1 MKINT
6 GIKVGN
12 LPITIIV
19 RDRSQAGISR
29 NFRGHDVR
37 CAGNFFR
44 WDTLDEFLEDDEFL
58 YVLKEDVEEA
68 LRENDLYRTFEYDFT
83 ASIGWSSTVPLAQID
98 EGFLESFF
106 LNKIAF
112 GMRVKS
118 AHQDIKAPLT
128 RTITVTYELKC
139 ETDSGNGRQ
148 QLSVVIFSIHPG
160 VGIGPIR
167 GNMST
172 PRKESPGWIFFDRNH
187 PAE

>member
-1 MKINT
+1 M
-6 GIKVGN
+6 KVGG

-19 RDRSQAGISR
+19 RERSETGISR
-29 NFRGHDVR
+29 NFRGRDVR

-44 WDTLDEFLEDDEFL
+44 WDTLDAFLEDQEFL
-58 YVLKEDVEEA
+58 DVLKEDVEEA
-68 LRENDLYRTFEYDFT
+68 LIGNDLYRTFEYDFT
-83 ASIGWSSTVPLAQID
+83 SNIGWSSTVPLGKID
-98 EGFLESFF
+98 EDFLEPFF

-118 AHQDIKAPLT
+118 THQEIKAPLT

-139 ETDSGNGRQ
+139 ETDRGNGRQ

-172 PRKESPGWIFFDRNH
+172 SRNESAGWIFFDRNH
-187 PAE
+187 PGIILP

>member
-1 MKINT
+1 M
-6 GIKVGN
+6 KVGN

-19 RDRSQAGISR
+19 RDKSKPVISR

-44 WDTLDEFLEDDEFL
+44 WDNLDAFLEDQEFL

-68 LRENDLYRTFEYDFT
+68 LRGKDLYRTFEYDFD
-83 ASIGWSSTVPLAQID
+83 ANIGWSSTVPLGQID
-98 EGFLESFF
+98 EGFLEPFF

-118 AHQDIKAPLT
+118 THQEIKAPLT
-128 RTITVTYELKC
+128 RTVTVTYELKR
-139 ETDSGNGRQ
+139 ETDRGNGRE

-172 PRKESPGWIFFDRNH
+172 PHKDSPGYYFFGRVH
-187 PAE
+187 PGE

>member
-1 MKINT
+1 LKINT

-19 RDRSQAGISR
+19 RDRSQVGISR

-44 WDTLDEFLEDDEFL
+44 WDTLDAFLEDQEFL
-58 YVLKEDVEEA
+58 DVLKDDVEEA
-68 LRENDLYRTFEYDFT
+68 LRGNDLYRTFEYDFD
-83 ASIGWSSTVPLAQID
+83 ADIGWSSTVPLGQID
-98 EGFLESFF
+98 DHFLERFN
-106 LNKIAF
+106 LNEHAF

-128 RTITVTYELKC
+128 KTVTVNYELKH
-139 ETDSGNGRQ
+139 ETDRGNGRQ

-172 PRKESPGWIFFDRNH
+172 RRKDFPGCDFFGWDH
-187 PAE
+187 PGE